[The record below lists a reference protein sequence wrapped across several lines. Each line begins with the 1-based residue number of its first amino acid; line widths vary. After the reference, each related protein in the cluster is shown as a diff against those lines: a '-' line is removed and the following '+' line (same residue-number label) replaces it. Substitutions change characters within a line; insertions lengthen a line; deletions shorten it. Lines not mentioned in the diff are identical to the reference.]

1 MAGGNPCNALP
12 GCRESNPQFGD
23 IMKHVLSRSSDAPI
37 EFEGTLIGNAKS
49 PAHAR
54 HVANPTNK
62 AHWWEADSYQTDSG
76 VLVVHVKYR
85 WAGKLWREVSQQF
98 VFYGNPDTVMSG
110 LREFNAAA
118 CVGGFPSGSAYEEKQ
133 AQLLRMV
140 SDDYQTLVKAVECQ
154 IGNTAKP
161 LVIA

>member
-1 MAGGNPCNALP
+1 
-12 GCRESNPQFGD
+12 
-23 IMKHVLSRSSDAPI
+23 
-37 EFEGTLIGNAKS
+37 
-49 PAHAR
+49 
-54 HVANPTNK
+54 
-62 AHWWEADSYQTDSG
+62 
-76 VLVVHVKYR
+76 VVHVKYR